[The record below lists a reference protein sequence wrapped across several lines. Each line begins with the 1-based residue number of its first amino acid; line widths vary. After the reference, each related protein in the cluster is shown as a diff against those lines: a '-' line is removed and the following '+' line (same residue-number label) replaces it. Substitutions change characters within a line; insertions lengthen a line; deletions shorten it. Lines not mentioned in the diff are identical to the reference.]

1 MNNKTVNLTLLNA
14 TKLLNEFIAKH
25 PGKFYRKT
33 LSNAEFRQNLIDYI
47 LIRIPN
53 RYRSSEESIKSSFST
68 ETIKIIDKEKLQIEK
83 LIYQGFY
90 YLIRNENKSI
100 VEPKQTSGDDI
111 PVTKVLHSSH

>member
-25 PGKFYRKT
+25 PGKFYRKA

-47 LIRIPN
+47 LIRVPN
-53 RYRSSEESIKSSFST
+53 RYRSSDEPIKSSFSS
-68 ETIKIIDKEKLQIEK
+68 ETIKIVDKERLQIEK

-90 YLIRNENKSI
+90 YLIRNKDKSI
-100 VEPKQTSGDDI
+100 LDQKPTSVEENTTFS
-111 PVTKVLHSSH
+111 KVLY

>member
-1 MNNKTVNLTLLNA
+1 MNNKTINLTLLNA

-25 PGKFYRKT
+25 PGKFYRKA

-47 LIRIPN
+47 LIRINN
-53 RYRSSEESIKSSFST
+53 RYRSAEEPIKSAFSS
-68 ETIKIIDKEKLQIEK
+68 ENSKIIDKEKLQIEK

-100 VEPKQTSGDDI
+100 LEPKLTSNEETF
-111 PVTKVLHSSH
+111 PLSKVLR